1 MRLGAA
7 SKEQIADAEN
17 ELKLKFSEDYKEYL
31 STFGAAAF
39 YGKELTGICSSER
52 LSVIAVTQRARS
64 FYKSFPNDAYVIE
77 EKLFDH
83 FLVIQKADGAVFSYG
98 PNDSE
103 ELIADSLSMYLF
115 PQEQQGKRK
124 FSKPTQGLPKRPFA
138 GIKRLNGNMMPIMGT

>member
-1 MRLGAA
+1 MLEMIKKIQEAEDYTSLGAA

-39 YGKELTGICSSER
+39 CGKELTGICSSER

-77 EKLFDH
+77 EMLFDH

-115 PQEQQGKRK
+115 PQEQQG
-124 FSKPTQGLPKRPFA
+124 
-138 GIKRLNGNMMPIMGT
+138 

>member
-1 MRLGAA
+1 MEQPPR
-7 SKEQIADAEN
+7 SRSQTPRKELQ
-17 ELKLKFSEDYKEYL
+17 LKFAEDYKEYL
-31 STFGAAAF
+31 STFGVATF
-39 YGKELTGICSSER
+39 CGKELTGICSSER

-77 EKLFDH
+77 EMLFDH

-115 PQEQQGKRK
+115 PQESQE
-124 FSKPTQGLPKRPFA
+124 
-138 GIKRLNGNMMPIMGT
+138 

>member
-31 STFGAAAF
+31 STFGAATF
-39 YGKELTGICSSER
+39 CGKELTGICSSER

-77 EKLFDH
+77 EMLFDH
-83 FLVIQKADGAVFSYG
+83 FHVIQKADGAIFSYG

-115 PQEQQGKRK
+115 PQEQQG
-124 FSKPTQGLPKRPFA
+124 
-138 GIKRLNGNMMPIMGT
+138 

>member
-31 STFGAAAF
+31 STFGAATF
-39 YGKELTGICSSER
+39 YGKELAGICSSER

-64 FYKSFPNDAYVIE
+64 FYKSFPNDAYIIE

-83 FLVIQKADGAVFSYG
+83 FRSVYKELHADHETGA
-98 PNDSE
+98 
-103 ELIADSLSMYLF
+103 ADN
-115 PQEQQGKRK
+115 K
-124 FSKPTQGLPKRPFA
+124 
-138 GIKRLNGNMMPIMGT
+138 